1 MKLSSEIEKIFFT
14 TIRIETRD
22 EAGSKKEGTAFIF
35 EYKTED
41 NNYPF
46 LVTAKSTVKSAIEGR
61 MTLMLSSD
69 GKPLLGKGYTLDID
83 NFERLWYMHADAE
96 LDIAVTPFVPFVK
109 HIEVSGTAIYF
120 RALGP
125 EFLHN
130 PADPELLGIGD
141 DIVFVTYPHGLW
153 DRKHMLPV
161 LRKGMVSTS
170 LSGGFQG
177 KKQFLVDAQVAM
189 GSAGSPVFFLST
201 MEPSF
206 SVREADARKIKRPIL
221 LGMLVNATLYTPD
234 EDHRDEPA
242 IAEDM
247 GVVISTETVLD
258 TITSYLRDKGFI

>member
-22 EAGSKKEGTAFIF
+22 EAGGKKEGTAFVF

-46 LVTAKSTVKSAIEGR
+46 LVTAKRTVKAAVEGR
-61 MTLMLSSD
+61 MTLMLSAD

-83 NFERLWYMHADAE
+83 NFERLWYMNADAE

-109 HIEVSGTAIYF
+109 HIEASGTAIYF

-125 EFLHN
+125 EFLLS
-130 PADPELLGIGD
+130 PADPELLGVGD

-170 LSGGFQG
+170 LGGGFQG
-177 KKQFLVDAQVAM
+177 KKQFLIDAQVAI

-201 MEPSF
+201 MESNF
-206 SVREADARKIKRPIL
+206 AMRDAEMRKIRRPIL
-221 LGMLVNATLYTPD
+221 LGMLVNAQLSTPD
-234 EDHRDEPA
+234 ENNVDGPVV
-242 IAEDM
+242 AEDM
-247 GVVISTETVLD
+247 GVVISTEIVLE
-258 TITSYLRDKGFI
+258 TITNYLREKGFI

>member
-14 TIRIETRD
+14 TIRIETRND
-22 EAGSKKEGTAFIF
+22 AGDKKEGTAFVF

-46 LVTAKSTVKSAIEGR
+46 LVTAKSTVKAATEGR

-83 NFERLWYMHADAE
+83 NFERLWYMNTDAE

-109 HIEVSGTAIYF
+109 HIEASGTAIYF

-125 EFLHN
+125 EFLLN

-161 LRKGMVSTS
+161 LRKGMVATS
-170 LSGGFQG
+170 LAGGFQG
-177 KKQFLVDAQVAM
+177 KKQFLIDAQVAI
-189 GSAGSPVFFLST
+189 GSAGSPVFFVST
-201 MEPSF
+201 MASNFAMSIYEKQGARFYSACW
-206 SVREADARKIKRPIL
+206 STHSYVRLTRITWMDRRWRKIWVSLFPRKL
-221 LGMLVNATLYTPD
+221 C
-234 EDHRDEPA
+234 
-242 IAEDM
+242 
-247 GVVISTETVLD
+247 
-258 TITSYLRDKGFI
+258 